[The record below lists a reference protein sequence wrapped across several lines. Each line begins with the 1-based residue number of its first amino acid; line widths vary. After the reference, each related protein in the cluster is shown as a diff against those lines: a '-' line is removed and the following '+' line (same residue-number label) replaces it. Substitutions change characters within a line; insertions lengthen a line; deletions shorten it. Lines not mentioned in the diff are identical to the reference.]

1 MRFRWL
7 LQLLI
12 CCASSL
18 HAQETSW
25 YRLETIGGEADDRLR
40 LAQLAAGAAV
50 AGSLLRSASTLTPAL
65 SGDSM
70 RLRWALL
77 VPEVTTVANS
87 SLPFSLNDGALWAGR
102 GWNARLRAGARLDW
116 GPWFLVAAPEVLA
129 SENNS
134 YELASPLTVPTRPL
148 LRNPLSS
155 PWHLFPSIDVPLRF
169 GQSGFVTVSPGQSTL
184 GLRVGAAVVGLSTEN
199 EWWGPG
205 IRNAIVMSD
214 NAAGIPRVF
223 ARTARPLRTPIG
235 TLEGRWFVGGLAE
248 SPYFDYKPEDNR
260 RSLAGVA
267 LAWRPASASGVS
279 LGVARTVYAQV
290 QDWGD
295 LPAHLL
301 DVLRDRGQRISPDSG
316 ALNTREQVFA
326 VFGRWVFPADRFAVH
341 FEWARTELPYSIR
354 DLLTSPNH
362 SQGYTLGLEW
372 ATPAVRGRDLL
383 RFQAEVTYLE
393 LSPSYRNR
401 PEDSFYTSRSVAQGY
416 TQDGQV
422 IGAAIGPG
430 ASSQWIG
437 VDYFA
442 PSWRVGVFAGRIR
455 WDDDAL
461 YTFPTPPSALDENKW
476 CSHDV
481 SLFAGISG
489 AIERAWG
496 QLRLSL
502 TRGDRLNVFFHNLT
516 QCDLNPNP
524 LAINDARNTT
534 LELRFSPALT
544 K

>member
-205 IRNAIVMSD
+205 IRNAIVLSN
-214 NAAGIPRVF
+214 NAPGIPRAFVRTNRPIRTKVGTF
-223 ARTARPLRTPIG
+223 TAR
-235 TLEGRWFVGGLAE
+235 WFLGGLFE
-248 SPYFDYKPEDNR
+248 SPYFDMTSENDR
-260 RSLAGVA
+260 RSISGLATT
-267 LAWRPASASGVS
+267 WTPPAARTLTFGF
-279 LGVARTVYAQV
+279 ARTVYAPLSEWDQV
-290 QDWGD
+290 FGH
-295 LPAHLL
+295 AV
-301 DVLRDRGQRISPDSG
+301 DVLRDRGLHRASG
-316 ALNTREQVFA
+316 DTTQLPSRDQVFSL
-326 VFGRWVFPADRFAVH
+326 FGRWVFPADGFAVH
-341 FEWARTELPYSIR
+341 AEWARTDPPRSVREFLV
-354 DLLTSPNH
+354 SPNH
-362 SQGYTLGLEW
+362 SQGYTLGVEW
-372 ATPAVRGRDLL
+372 ARPLRAGRDAL
-383 RFQAEVTYLE
+383 RFEAEVTYLE
-393 LSPSYRNR
+393 KSPAYRNL
-401 PEDSFYTSRSVAQGY
+401 PEATWYTGAASPQGY
-416 TQDGQV
+416 TQ
-422 IGAAIGPG
+422 
-430 ASSQWIG
+430 
-437 VDYFA
+437 
-442 PSWRVGVFAGRIR
+442 
-455 WDDDAL
+455 
-461 YTFPTPPSALDENKW
+461 
-476 CSHDV
+476 
-481 SLFAGISG
+481 
-489 AIERAWG
+489 
-496 QLRLSL
+496 
-502 TRGDRLNVFFHNLT
+502 RG
-516 QCDLNPNP
+516 
-524 LAINDARNTT
+524 
-534 LELRFSPALT
+534 
-544 K
+544 